1 MIYQLFFITIF
12 VGVFSCLAS
21 ACAAQTIKFRS
32 VDHLLCSICGLLFV
46 IGIAYPAF
54 SNPLL
59 NQYVAIFIVLQIVVA
74 IIAFW
79 RSWVDADYLKA
90 QKKQA

>member
-1 MIYQLFFITIF
+1 MIYQLFFITVF

-54 SNPLL
+54 SNPMQIILKRKRSKPKL
-59 NQYVAIFIVLQIVVA
+59 CKIVNNSE
-74 IIAFW
+74 
-79 RSWVDADYLKA
+79 RKNDY
-90 QKKQA
+90 